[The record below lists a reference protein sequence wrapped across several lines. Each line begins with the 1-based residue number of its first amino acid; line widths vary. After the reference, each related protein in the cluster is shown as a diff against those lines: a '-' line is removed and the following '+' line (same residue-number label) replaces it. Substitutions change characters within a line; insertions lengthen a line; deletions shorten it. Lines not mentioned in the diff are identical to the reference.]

1 MENSEFKISDRE
13 MLIEVLDKYI
23 YDMCQLN
30 CNQAAIEA
38 HAALLARLEAGEPIE

>member
-1 MENSEFKISDRE
+1 MEDKFRLSDRE
-13 MLIEVLDKYI
+13 MLIEVLDFYI
-23 YDMCQLN
+23 YRLRRDD

>member
-1 MENSEFKISDRE
+1 MENSKFSLSDRE

-30 CNQAAIEA
+30 CNRVAIDAYE
-38 HAALLARLEAGEPIE
+38 ALLDRLAAGEPIA